1 MFKELIVLNYFIFNR
16 KNNIKKNY
24 WKKLVINLIIKIIM
38 NIKIS
43 YVKYLVWYK

>member
-24 WKKLVINLIIKIIM
+24 WKKNSNKFNNKNYYEYKNKLCKIFGLI
-38 NIKIS
+38 
-43 YVKYLVWYK
+43 